1 MLRTEPAVDIFHHY
15 EQNGPETNFYQSV
28 EFCET
33 VADEEETFIFYSSV
47 MRVFFVL
54 IGILLAQSATPGF
67 ASESS
72 HKKTEAHTTSKKDAK
87 SDTHSSK
94 KTSKKSDSSKK
105 TASSKKEKAN
115 SSSKVAG
122 GSKKSA
128 RSKGS
133 AANNKNGKRYGYSR
147 HHPASHTQGPAREA
161 TIEEIFPEGHRLT
174 DDEKQEATAIGLYC
188 DNGNW
193 KGALKSANQALKRH
207 PERWWLQAAR
217 AAAAANLNRPK
228 DVIDAVNAALA
239 WNQGDANKQ
248 NVNQLLLLKANAQ
261 SRLNL
266 KSEAAQTYLDASKLL
281 PKDPYSRAGAA
292 WLFATANDPQLRN
305 GRAAVDLATQAVK
318 LTGEKDATM
327 LDVLAAAYAEQGNF
341 ALAQKWEAKAILK
354 GDSQDI
360 PYYQHRLQSY
370 QAFRPWRE
378 TES

>member
-1 MLRTEPAVDIFHHY
+1 
-15 EQNGPETNFYQSV
+15 
-28 EFCET
+28 
-33 VADEEETFIFYSSV
+33 

-54 IGILLAQSATPGF
+54 IGILLAQSVMPVF

-72 HKKTEAHTTSKKDAK
+72 NKKTEAHTTSKKDAK
-87 SDTHSSK
+87 TDTHSSK
-94 KTSKKSDSSKK
+94 KTSKKADPSKN
-105 TASSKKEKAN
+105 TASSKKSAH
-115 SSSKVAG
+115 SKE
-122 GSKKSA
+122 SKKTA
-128 RSKGS
+128 G
-133 AANNKNGKRYGYSR
+133 NNKSNKRYAYSR
-147 HHPASHTQGPAREA
+147 HHPATRTQGPAPEA
-161 TIEEIFPEGHRLT
+161 SLEEIFPEGHRLT

-188 DNGNW
+188 DSGNW

-248 NVNQLLLLKANAQ
+248 NVNQLMLLKANAQ

-266 KSEAAQTYLDASKLL
+266 KRDAAQTYLDASKLL

-305 GRAAVDLATQAVK
+305 GSAAVQLANEAVK

-360 PYYQHRLQSY
+360 PYYQQRMQSY
-370 QAFRPWRE
+370 QANRPWRE
-378 TES
+378 TEG

>member
-1 MLRTEPAVDIFHHY
+1 
-15 EQNGPETNFYQSV
+15 
-28 EFCET
+28 
-33 VADEEETFIFYSSV
+33 
-47 MRVFFVL
+47 MRVLFVL
-54 IGILLAQSATPGF
+54 IGILLAQSVTPVF

-72 HKKTEAHTTSKKDAK
+72 HKKTQAHTTSKKDAK

-94 KTSKKSDSSKK
+94 KTSKKTDSSKN
-105 TASSKKEKAN
+105 TASSKKETAKAH
-115 SSSKVAG
+115 
-122 GSKKSA
+122 
-128 RSKGS
+128 SKGS
-133 AANNKNGKRYGYSR
+133 KGTAANNKNSRRYAYSR
-147 HHPASHTQGPAREA
+147 HHSATRTQGPAPEA
-161 TIEEIFPEGHRLT
+161 SLEEIFPEGHRLT

-188 DNGNW
+188 DSGNW

-248 NVNQLLLLKANAQ
+248 NVNQLMLLKANAQ

-266 KSEAAQTYLDASKLL
+266 KRDAAQTYLDASKLL

-292 WLFATANDPQLRN
+292 WLFATANDQQLRN
-305 GRAAVDLATQAVK
+305 GPAAVQLATEAVK

-327 LDVLAAAYAEQGNF
+327 LDVLAAAYAEEGNF
-341 ALAQKWEAKAILK
+341 ALAQKYESKAILK

-360 PYYQHRLQSY
+360 PYYQQRMQSY

-378 TES
+378 TEG

>member
-1 MLRTEPAVDIFHHY
+1 
-15 EQNGPETNFYQSV
+15 
-28 EFCET
+28 
-33 VADEEETFIFYSSV
+33 

-54 IGILLAQSATPGF
+54 IGLLLAQSATQVL

-72 HKKTEAHTTSKKDAK
+72 HKKTEAHTSKKDAK
-87 SDTHSSK
+87 TDTHSSK
-94 KTSKKSDSSKK
+94 KTSKRTDSSKN
-105 TASSKKEKAN
+105 TA
-115 SSSKVAG
+115 

-128 RSKGS
+128 HSKESKKTAGS
-133 AANNKNGKRYGYSR
+133 NKSNKRYAYSR
-147 HHPASHTQGPAREA
+147 HHPATRTQGPAPEA
-161 TIEEIFPEGHRLT
+161 SLEEIFPEGHRLT

-188 DNGNW
+188 DSGNW

-248 NVNQLLLLKANAQ
+248 NVNQLMLLKANAQ

-266 KSEAAQTYLDASKLL
+266 KRDAAQTYLDASKLL

-292 WLFATANDPQLRN
+292 WLFATANDQQLRN
-305 GRAAVDLATQAVK
+305 GSAAVQMANEAVK

-360 PYYQHRLQSY
+360 PYYQQRMQSY
-370 QAFRPWRE
+370 QANRPWRE
-378 TES
+378 TEG

>member
-1 MLRTEPAVDIFHHY
+1 
-15 EQNGPETNFYQSV
+15 
-28 EFCET
+28 
-33 VADEEETFIFYSSV
+33 

-54 IGILLAQSATPGF
+54 IGILLAQSAAPVF

-72 HKKTEAHTTSKKDAK
+72 NKKTEAHTTSKKDAK
-87 SDTHSSK
+87 TDTHSSK
-94 KTSKKSDSSKK
+94 KTSKKADPSKN
-105 TASSKKEKAN
+105 TASSKKSAH
-115 SSSKVAG
+115 SKE
-122 GSKKSA
+122 SKKTA
-128 RSKGS
+128 G
-133 AANNKNGKRYGYSR
+133 NNKSNKRYAYSR
-147 HHPASHTQGPAREA
+147 HHPATRTQGPAPEA
-161 TIEEIFPEGHRLT
+161 SLEEIFPEGHRLT

-188 DNGNW
+188 DSGNW

-248 NVNQLLLLKANAQ
+248 NVNQLMLLKANAQ

-266 KSEAAQTYLDASKLL
+266 KRDAAQTYLDASKLL

-292 WLFATANDPQLRN
+292 WLFATANDQQLRN
-305 GRAAVDLATQAVK
+305 GSAAVQMANEAVK

-360 PYYQHRLQSY
+360 PYYQQRMQSY
-370 QAFRPWRE
+370 QANRPWRE
-378 TES
+378 TEG